1 MFLSWVFT
9 QRKTISLTLMKT
21 IAYFVLAYAYNL
33 QNILNFWRFVL
44 VDDDSILKGYT
55 NIFNNFAH
63 QRLCRSDMTLTGQW
77 ALDWEIR
84 WVNNMWV
91 LHSLESSPTS
101 LRFKNTIKY
110 HDGARWTIDKMFLYV
125 FLLKCQQASKVQRTP
140 IWRVSPSVTQC
151 HAASRQTSVILSEA
165 DLLNMMYS
173 LKILSQNMWDVCT
186 AVGLDGKKFFNI
198 FNISS
203 SISRLTMTNF
213 HFKLS
218 TDVCLT

>member
-84 WVNNMWV
+84 WVNNVWV
-91 LHSLESSPTS
+91 LHSFESSSTS
-101 LRFKNTIKY
+101 LRIKNTIKY
-110 HDGARWTIDKMFLYV
+110 HDGARWTIDKMFLCV
-125 FLLKCQQASKVQRTP
+125 FIEMSTSIKSTKNTNLE
-140 IWRVSPSVTQC
+140 SVTQC
-151 HAASRQTSVILSEA
+151 DTVSRSVTPNIS
-165 DLLNMMYS
+165 YS
-173 LKILSQNMWDVCT
+173 LRS
-186 AVGLDGKKFFNI
+186 G
-198 FNISS
+198 SS
-203 SISRLTMTNF
+203 
-213 HFKLS
+213 
-218 TDVCLT
+218 